1 MFAMLANRTAVEQP
15 VLWLGLAGFGPAQR
29 RALEAALPR
38 SSRLPQWR
46 VCELSDADAW
56 WVNGRN
62 LRLLPNGN
70 LYVSPGLPA
79 EQALEFSLGEVRQHL
94 AVAGPHSLPDNERLA
109 SFDLASPAGIQAAL
123 LALDTS
129 LRLERAQFVLGS
141 HIVQRGVQLRHGIF
155 HVCRDGKFLAVLD
168 FVRGKAGFALDIHPV
183 DVWDAEWHRRPMGAG
198 DAPDNFVSAT
208 IAELAW
214 AYLRRTDRD
223 LLPARYRSALLYFRQ
238 PPRVPVRL
246 LRDSQL
252 LLLRELAC
260 APATME
266 SVGRRI
272 GLSGP
277 ALAHD
282 LSCLYYAGAITTT
295 RAKASGGAGFAGEDE
310 AAISRPGP
318 LSSLLEDREAAHL
331 RDDFTAPALRL
342 RTDAA
347 GQRSAAHS
355 LN

>member
-1 MFAMLANRTAVEQP
+1 MFALLANRTAVEQP
-15 VLWLGLAGFGPAQR
+15 ILWLGLAGFGPAQR
-29 RALEAALPR
+29 RALEAALAR

-46 VCELSDADAW
+46 VCELPDADAW

-79 EQALEFSLGEVRQHL
+79 EQSLEFSSREVRQHV
-94 AVAGPHSLPDNERLA
+94 AVWGPHSLPDNEQLA
-109 SFDLASPAGIQAAL
+109 TFDLASPAGIQAAL

-141 HIVQRGVQLRHGIF
+141 HIVQRGVQLRHSIF
-155 HVCRDGKFLAVLD
+155 HICRDGKFLAVLD
-168 FVRGKAGFALDIHPV
+168 FVRGKAGYAPDIHPV
-183 DVWDAEWHRRPMGAG
+183 DVWDADWHRRPMGAG
-198 DAPDNFVSAT
+198 DAPDNFLSAT

-223 LLPARYRSALLYFRQ
+223 LLPARYRSALLYLRQ
-238 PPRVPVRL
+238 PPRVPLRL

-252 LLLRELAC
+252 LVLRELAC
-260 APATME
+260 GPATME
-266 SVGRRI
+266 SLGRRT
-272 GLSGP
+272 GLSAAG
-277 ALAHD
+277 LVHD

-295 RAKASGGAGFAGEDE
+295 RSKASGGAGFESE
-310 AAISRPGP
+310 AAVSGPSP
-318 LSSLLEDREAAHL
+318 LSSLLEDRDYGHL
-331 RDDFTAPALRL
+331 HDDFTAPALRL
-342 RTDAA
+342 HPDAA
-347 GQRSAAHS
+347 RQRIAAHS